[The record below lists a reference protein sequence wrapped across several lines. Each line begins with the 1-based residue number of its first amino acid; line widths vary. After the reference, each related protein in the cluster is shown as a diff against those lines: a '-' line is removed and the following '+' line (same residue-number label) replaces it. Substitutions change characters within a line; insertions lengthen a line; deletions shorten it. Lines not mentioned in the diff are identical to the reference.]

1 MLVITYFTGTNFD
14 ATISTTAIQIIVGII
29 TYTVIL
35 ILLKDEFLKEVM
47 KTLKNKVSTKFSKKC
62 WRDNKKSFIIVL
74 V

>member
-1 MLVITYFTGTNFD
+1 MKCQTPVLVITYFTGTNFD

-47 KTLKNKVSTKFSKKC
+47 KTLKNKISTKFSKKC
-62 WRDNKKSFIIVL
+62 
-74 V
+74 

>member
-35 ILLKDEFLKEVM
+35 ILLKDEFLKEVI
-47 KTLKNKVSTKFSKKC
+47 KTLKNKISTKFLKKC